1 MLLFIEENAVTA
13 VDLMLPQVVERVVLR
28 PPHTVFVLVLTLFH
42 TFAMDVLI
50 LLNTEL
56 AVDFTEFQAVESED
70 LMLFHFVE
78 VSVLIFD
85 HAVEIVDF
93 RLLQVVLASVLTFVQ
108 VVESEVLMFVHAVE
122 VFVLTLSHAVE
133 MVVFMLFQTVLA
145 VDLIPSQVVER
156 KLLMLPHTVEAV
168 LLMAFQASE
177 QTCLIPSNFSEK
189 NSTMLCQVSAI
200 PCRRPSIRKVP
211 ISAKAVA
218 EQGFELAMEKWE
230 QKRFPSVHIDR
241 CNNHL
246 FNAIN
251 ESPNATLNI
260 NGTEG
265 FTAQELELID
275 LYRNFPLRKQMELL
289 NYAFSLKEGKQ

>member
-1 MLLFIEENAVTA
+1 MG
-13 VDLMLPQVVERVVLR
+13 
-28 PPHTVFVLVLTLFH
+28 LVLEWLEDNGFEVQQDERDDYSIGKDGH
-42 TFAMDVLI
+42 YIYLSSA
-50 LLNTEL
+50 
-56 AVDFTEFQAVESED
+56 DFTAES
-70 LMLFHFVE
+70 LR
-78 VSVLIFD
+78 I
-85 HAVEIVDF
+85 
-93 RLLQVVLASVLTFVQ
+93 
-108 VVESEVLMFVHAVE
+108 
-122 VFVLTLSHAVE
+122 
-133 MVVFMLFQTVLA
+133 
-145 VDLIPSQVVER
+145 
-156 KLLMLPHTVEAV
+156 
-168 LLMAFQASE
+168 
-177 QTCLIPSNFSEK
+177 
-189 NSTMLCQVSAI
+189 
-200 PCRRPSIRKVP
+200 
-211 ISAKAVA
+211 KAVA

>member
-1 MLLFIEENAVTA
+1 MAKYFNVSIEYLLGEETEE
-13 VDLMLPQVVERVVLR
+13 DLARKALG
-28 PPHTVFVLVLTLFH
+28 LVLEWLEDNGFEVQQDERDDYSIGKDGH
-42 TFAMDVLI
+42 YIYLSSA
-50 LLNTEL
+50 
-56 AVDFTEFQAVESED
+56 DFTAES
-70 LMLFHFVE
+70 LR
-78 VSVLIFD
+78 I
-85 HAVEIVDF
+85 
-93 RLLQVVLASVLTFVQ
+93 
-108 VVESEVLMFVHAVE
+108 
-122 VFVLTLSHAVE
+122 
-133 MVVFMLFQTVLA
+133 
-145 VDLIPSQVVER
+145 
-156 KLLMLPHTVEAV
+156 
-168 LLMAFQASE
+168 
-177 QTCLIPSNFSEK
+177 
-189 NSTMLCQVSAI
+189 
-200 PCRRPSIRKVP
+200 
-211 ISAKAVA
+211 KAVA